1 MMSKNLIE
9 SIVENDLISASDIF
23 KSRMEEILEC
33 KLYEE
38 KRRIAAILSEIM
50 GGKLSAADIQARKE
64 AGYMKAS
71 DYFEIM
77 DRLKTMQ
84 TKAEKEKA
92 AKQGTPTRSRKKK
105 LEEVTD
111 KEKSEFAKAVERR
124 NISAATQLGQT
135 VAAMKSAETEVP
147 ASPGTV
153 DREKPQTQTRP
164 RKGALGTTK
173 PPEAPSAE
181 RPAMDMSKMR
191 REKPGMD
198 VSKMNRAASERTGPI
213 RKVTVPKSDRMERIK
228 QSAERLKARGHSD
241 PLGKLTALK
250 TKRFL
255 RTLGTGLKAVK
266 RGAEEIGRTGGSI

>member
-1 MMSKNLIE
+1 MSKDLIE
-9 SIVENDLISASDIF
+9 SIIDDNLVAAKDIF
-23 KSRMEEILEC
+23 TERMNHILEC

-77 DRLKTMQ
+77 DKLKTMQ
-84 TKAEKEKA
+84 TKAEKQKA
-92 AKQGTPTRSRKKK
+92 AKQGAPTTSRKKK
-105 LEEVTD
+105 LEEVTE
-111 KEKSEFAKAVERR
+111 KEKAAIARAGEGPAMRIAKQFGRTA
-124 NISAATQLGQT
+124 
-135 VAAMKSAETEVP
+135 AAMKSAETEVP
-147 ASPGTV
+147 ASQGTV
-153 DREKPQTQTRP
+153 DQEKPQTQARP
-164 RKGALGTTK
+164 RKAAPTAK
-173 PPEAPSAE
+173 APEAPSAE

-213 RKVTVPKSDRMERIK
+213 RKVSIPKSDRMERIK

>member
-1 MMSKNLIE
+1 MSKDLIE
-9 SIVENDLISASDIF
+9 SIIDDNLVAAKDIF
-23 KSRMEEILEC
+23 TERMNHILEC

-77 DRLKTMQ
+77 DKLKTMQ
-84 TKAEKEKA
+84 TKAEKQKA
-92 AKQGTPTRSRKKK
+92 AKQGAPTTSRKKK
-105 LEEVTD
+105 LEEVTE
-111 KEKSEFAKAVERR
+111 KEKAAISRAGEGPAMRIAKQFGRTA
-124 NISAATQLGQT
+124 
-135 VAAMKSAETEVP
+135 AAMKSAETEVP
-147 ASPGTV
+147 ASQGTV
-153 DREKPQTQTRP
+153 DQEKPQTQARP
-164 RKGALGTTK
+164 RKAAPAAK
-173 PPEAPSAE
+173 APETPSVE

-213 RKVTVPKSDRMERIK
+213 RKVSIPKSDRMERIK

>member
-1 MMSKNLIE
+1 
-9 SIVENDLISASDIF
+9 
-23 KSRMEEILEC
+23 MEEILEC

-50 GGKLSAADIQARKE
+50 GGKLSAKDIQARKE

-77 DRLKTMQ
+77 DKLKTMQ
-84 TKAEKEKA
+84 TKAEKQKA
-92 AKQGTPTRSRKKK
+92 AKQGAPTTSRKKK
-105 LEEVTD
+105 LEEVTE
-111 KEKSEFAKAVERR
+111 KEKAAIARAGEGPAMRIAKQFGRTA
-124 NISAATQLGQT
+124 
-135 VAAMKSAETEVP
+135 AAMKSAETEVP
-147 ASPGTV
+147 ASQGTV
-153 DREKPQTQTRP
+153 DQEKPQTQARQ
-164 RKGALGTTK
+164 RKAAPAAK
-173 PPEAPSAE
+173 APEAPSAE

>member
-1 MMSKNLIE
+1 MSKDLIE
-9 SIVENDLISASDIF
+9 SIIDDNLVAAKDIF
-23 KSRMEEILEC
+23 TERMNHILEC

-77 DRLKTMQ
+77 DKLKTMQ
-84 TKAEKEKA
+84 TKAEKQKA
-92 AKQGTPTRSRKKK
+92 AKQGAPTTSRKKK
-105 LEEVTD
+105 LEEVTE
-111 KEKSEFAKAVERR
+111 KEKAAISRAGEGPAMRIAKQFGRTA
-124 NISAATQLGQT
+124 
-135 VAAMKSAETEVP
+135 AAMKSAETEVP
-147 ASPGTV
+147 ASQGTV
-153 DREKPQTQTRP
+153 DQEKSQTQARP
-164 RKGALGTTK
+164 RKAAPAAKATET
-173 PPEAPSAE
+173 PSAE

-213 RKVTVPKSDRMERIK
+213 RKVSIPKSDRMERIK